1 MKGGDLLLKQMHHSG
16 VRNIYGLVG
25 TTLLGIITPLGGWR
39 GKIRYI
45 STRHEQTAL
54 SMASAEGRLT
64 GKPGVVLLHGG
75 PGVLNAMAHL
85 GTSFRDGTPLV
96 VIGGSPNR
104 RMKAYDS
111 AFDGHFEET
120 VKSWVRSF
128 HFAGSAGELPRLF
141 AHAWREALEGY
152 RGPAFIEV
160 PEDVWG
166 EEAEEDALC
175 DLSPSQVKPDHSQQS
190 LVTETAKH
198 AAALLNNTPRPLLL
212 LGGGASA
219 TASLQAEL
227 LLLVASRALP
237 VITTGNGR
245 GAIPETNPHSLG
257 RCGFGGGNP
266 AADYAL
272 KNASAILA
280 IGCSLS
286 DMTTYNYTWL
296 PKGEVLCVSQV
307 DTHYANV
314 PFLQNAPIQHAEL
327 ELSPFLSALVSEMA
341 SLPKKEDQVAWQSN
355 LEKKK
360 GEWRTLL
367 QRFADQSPCA
377 RFFREIGTT
386 LPKDTIVT
394 AGAGTHLVYAN
405 AYFLT
410 ERPGHY
416 LASTNFGSMGYA
428 LGAAMGAKTAYP
440 EKRVIAVLGDGEF
453 LMTIP
458 DLETIAREKI
468 GIKMIIVNDSA
479 YRVLFL
485 RQTLEVDGGVF
496 GTLHQNPDFSKLA
509 SAFGLR
515 YCRGDGEPSPLLI
528 EQFQD
533 DQPLLIEVPASPHEI
548 PPTNME
554 AFLAMGG

>member
-1 MKGGDLLLKQMHHSG
+1 MKGGDLLLKEMHHLG

-25 TTLLGIITPLGGWR
+25 TTLLGIVTPLGEWR

-96 VIGGSPNR
+96 VIGGAPNR

-128 HFAGSAGELPRLF
+128 HFARSAGELPRLF
-141 AHAWREALEGY
+141 AQAWREAMEGY
-152 RGPAFIEV
+152 RGPTFIEV

-166 EEAEEDALC
+166 EEAPEDS
-175 DLSPSQVKPDHSQQS
+175 LSPPSQAKPAHSQQH
-190 LVTETAKH
+190 LVAESAKR
-198 AAALLNNTPRPLLL
+198 AAALLNHTPRPLLL
-212 LGGGASA
+212 LGGGACAA
-219 TASLQAEL
+219 TLQADL
-227 LLLVASRALP
+227 LSLVTSRALP
-237 VITTGNGR
+237 LITTGNGR
-245 GAIPETNPHSLG
+245 GAISEMNPHSLG

-314 PFLQNAPIQHAEL
+314 PFFQNAPIQHAEL
-327 ELSPFLSALVSEMA
+327 EVAPFLSALVSEMA
-341 SLPKKEDQVAWQSN
+341 RLLKNEDQAAWQSN
-355 LEKKK
+355 LERKK

-377 RFFREIGTT
+377 RFFREIGTI

-405 AYFLT
+405 AYFPT
-410 ERPGHY
+410 EQPGHY

-468 GIKMIIVNDSA
+468 GIKMVIVNDSA

-515 YCRGDGEPSPLLI
+515 FLKWEGELSPSFT
-528 EQFQD
+528 EWCQD
-533 DQPLLIEVPASPHEI
+533 DQPLLVEVPASPHEI

-554 AFLAMGG
+554 AFLAMV